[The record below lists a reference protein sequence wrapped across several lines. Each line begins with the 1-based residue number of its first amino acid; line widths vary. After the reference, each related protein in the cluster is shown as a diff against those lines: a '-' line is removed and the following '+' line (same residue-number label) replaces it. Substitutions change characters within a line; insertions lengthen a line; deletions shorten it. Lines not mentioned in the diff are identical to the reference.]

1 MVVHAG
7 QLVKKIFFNTLIEI
21 FFEALEKNG
30 KYKCWLKPDT
40 YLPMIYIDDCI
51 AATVISSS
59 NSKTGSTFE
68 S

>member
-1 MVVHAG
+1 MLDNRYIRVEVN
-7 QLVKKIFFNTLIEI
+7 FIEI